1 MELNYLIKGIIVG
14 FSVAAPVGPIGILC
28 IRRSIFKGNISG
40 FLTGLG
46 ATTADVIYAI
56 IAGFGFTFI
65 SSFLVKQQFWLQI
78 IGAIFLLYLGI
89 KTFIKIPNTFEN
101 EKSSGNG
108 LFFDY
113 LSTFF
118 LTITNPV
125 TILAF
130 SAVFAGI
137 GLGKSTGN
145 YLSAIILVSGV
156 FIGSTFW
163 WFLLSS
169 CVSIYRTKINSKF
182 YKNINKVS
190 GLIITGFALYIS
202 YAIIKNYV

>member
-1 MELNYLIKGIIVG
+1 MVFQLQHPLDQLEFYVFGEAYLKV
-14 FSVAAPVGPIGILC
+14 
-28 IRRSIFKGNISG
+28 IFPD